1 VRCSEAKVQEDGSR
15 SASVRPL
22 INVARLV
29 LRALLGAKPEVEVRG
44 RRYRLELEKVFRLE
58 EVGGGFVYYLRNA
71 GALERRLE
79 ALAGSQPGSGR
90 ELAGNWAGIEP
101 KN

>member
-1 VRCSEAKVQEDGSR
+1 MRCSEAKVQEDGSR
-15 SASVRPL
+15 SPSVRPL
-22 INVARLV
+22 INLARLV
-29 LRALLGAKPEVEVRG
+29 LRALMGAKPEVEIAG

-58 EVGGGFVYYLRNA
+58 EVGGGFVYYFLNA

-79 ALAGSQPGSGR
+79 ELAGRSPGSGR
-90 ELAGNWAGIEP
+90 ELAGSWAGIEP